1 MSTQSCI
8 PAKNCLKHKLNT
20 LSSAQGQLKMSIYLK
35 LPICEIP
42 PPGVKSRNWMLID
55 DPTKRQG
62 LLKCRRMFFFKFYF

>member
-8 PAKNCLKHKLNT
+8 PAKKCLKHKLNT

-42 PPGVKSRNWMLID
+42 SPGVKSRNWMLID

-62 LLKCRRMFFFKFYF
+62 LLKCRRMLFF